1 LGKGSDGQPGTV
13 DLIDHHVAA
22 WPARAVRIAA
32 VVGGAIDGLATGFHA
47 SLFGDA

>member
-1 LGKGSDGQPGTV
+1 MVSRVLKTRV

-32 VVGGAIDGLATGFHA
+32 VVGGTIDGLATGFHA